1 MIVVIVL
8 LANGG
13 HGGCAGGG
21 GADTWRLS
29 RHCVRY
35 DWRSSL
41 SASGVTLPSAVLSQP
56 ELAHTIISTEIEIN
70 GGCNRLLFGCRGVM
84 FAL

>member
-21 GADTWRLS
+21 DTWRLS
-29 RHCVRY
+29 RHCVGY

-41 SASGVTLPSAVLSQP
+41 SASVTLPSAVLTQP